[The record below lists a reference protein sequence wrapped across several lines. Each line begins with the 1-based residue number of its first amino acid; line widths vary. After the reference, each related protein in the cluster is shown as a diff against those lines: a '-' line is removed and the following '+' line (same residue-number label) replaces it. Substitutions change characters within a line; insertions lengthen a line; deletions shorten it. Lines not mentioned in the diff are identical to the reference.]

1 MTPYHRGCL
10 KNPYRCPP
18 NDEEKISLPTEEF
31 NKMLD
36 EYYQLREWDE
46 NGIPTK
52 EKLADLGLGKF

>member
-1 MTPYHRGCL
+1 M
-10 KNPYRCPP
+10 PP
-18 NDEEKISLPTEEF
+18 DDEERVSLSPEEF